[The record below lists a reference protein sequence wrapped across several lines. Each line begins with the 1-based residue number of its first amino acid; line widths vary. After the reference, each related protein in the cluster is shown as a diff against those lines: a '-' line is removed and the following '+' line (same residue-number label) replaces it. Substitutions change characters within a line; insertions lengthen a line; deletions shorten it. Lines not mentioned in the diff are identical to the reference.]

1 MDERQLREVFRQCD
15 VGWVF
20 DEHASE
26 RAQQILKEMH
36 ETDRVF
42 NEKIGRPLDPPLA
55 QAIPTDV
62 ARLKPLVQTFASP
75 MTAPIRAMVYCILDG
90 AQIKAI
96 RFEYQFKARAH
107 LAVDVEYDSGVG
119 ATFESDNPFDA
130 EALRHF
136 GLMKMGEA
144 PLIDGYYAFRKGE

>member
-1 MDERQLREVFRQCD
+1 MNEQQLRDVFEQCD

-26 RAQQILKEMH
+26 RAKQILLEMR
-36 ETDRVF
+36 EADRVF
-42 NEKIGRPLDPPLA
+42 SDKIGRLLDPPLA
-55 QAIPTDV
+55 KAIPADV

-90 AQIKAI
+90 AQVKAI
-96 RFEYQFKARAH
+96 RFDYRFKALAH
-107 LAVDVEYDSGVG
+107 LEVDVEYDSGEA
-119 ATFESDNPFDA
+119 ATFASDNVYDA

-136 GLMKMGEA
+136 GLMKMGNA
-144 PLIDGYYAFRKGE
+144 PVIDGYYAFRKGD

>member
-1 MDERQLREVFRQCD
+1 MDERQLREVFEQCD

-20 DEHASE
+20 DENASE
-26 RAQQILKEMH
+26 RAKQILIEMH
-36 ETDRVF
+36 EADRVF

-55 QAIPTDV
+55 EAIPADV
-62 ARLKPLVQTFASP
+62 ARLKALVQTFASP

-90 AQIKAI
+90 AQVKAI
-96 RFEYQFKARAH
+96 RFDYRFKARAH
-107 LAVDVEYDSGVG
+107 LEVDVEYDSGEA
-119 ATFESDNPFDA
+119 ATFTSDNLYDA

-144 PLIDGYYAFRKGE
+144 PVMDGYYAFRKGD